1 MESREK
7 STPNA
12 CDVNGE
18 PVVIH
23 EVLSVG
29 RCQKPT
35 VASRL
40 GSDSTGLTPLGISSP
55 RSSAGDTPDD
65 TRYWH
70 ADNARATLL
79 LMEAGVSLC
88 TGAQAGVL
96 VENGEREAVERHPSV
111 DVEELAS
118 FVPTAYRNAFLK
130 HACRLFPRGTVAEG
144 IYRAWRGRLD
154 PAWWLDLFGERAQVD
169 PALETFV
176 REGLLRA
183 IEEDARRLAGKSA
196 EVCGKLTFE
205 HRYRDSKGVECRRWW
220 RATCGSH
227 RCPHCSKLLAF
238 AEAARVRSQLIRD
251 VEAHRPPA
259 LFLTLTL
266 DPTRYSAPV
275 EALRQLHVT
284 FRDFIELL
292 RARCGLAAAG
302 GELAYWY
309 AVESHASGWP
319 HVHALIRC
327 EALANKMLSCERRVK
342 RSRTPDELATAESWQ
357 RREEAATRSKTARNE
372 NRRLLAEYVG
382 TRGCKGVPAH
392 VRRALHARAEL
403 EAERLVSAEP
413 VAPTVMDLVA
423 DPAPSWD
430 ALCERVRA
438 ARQKKRATGRGACP
452 FPDLRHQLSDIA
464 VAVGFGKAGFYL
476 EPVLDIDKAAYYLTK
491 TQLRSSPSTVAEELT
506 KTRQVPGVIPR
517 HFRRF
522 RSSGKAGNGR
532 LTSFFLDEKREPSLK
547 VDTIDLAIIRAEVEE
562 VRDHYT
568 ERGVALA
575 GDLLEV
581 DFRGDVPP
589 HGGVRKRVLGSFVA
603 EGRPVTTS
611 ARPAPPLAAC
621 PGPAPPE

>member
-1 MESREK
+1 
-7 STPNA
+7 
-12 CDVNGE
+12 
-18 PVVIH
+18 
-23 EVLSVG
+23 
-29 RCQKPT
+29 
-35 VASRL
+35 
-40 GSDSTGLTPLGISSP
+40 
-55 RSSAGDTPDD
+55 
-65 TRYWH
+65 
-70 ADNARATLL
+70 
-79 LMEAGVSLC
+79 
-88 TGAQAGVL
+88 
-96 VENGEREAVERHPSV
+96 
-111 DVEELAS
+111 
-118 FVPTAYRNAFLK
+118 
-130 HACRLFPRGTVAEG
+130 
-144 IYRAWRGRLD
+144 
-154 PAWWLDLFGERAQVD
+154 
-169 PALETFV
+169 
-176 REGLLRA
+176 
-183 IEEDARRLAGKSA
+183 
-196 EVCGKLTFE
+196 
-205 HRYRDSKGVECRRWW
+205 
-220 RATCGSH
+220 
-227 RCPHCSKLLAF
+227 
-238 AEAARVRSQLIRD
+238 
-251 VEAHRPPA
+251 
-259 LFLTLTL
+259 
-266 DPTRYSAPV
+266 
-275 EALRQLHVT
+275 
-284 FRDFIELL
+284 
-292 RARCGLAAAG
+292 
-302 GELAYWY
+302 
-309 AVESHASGWP
+309 
-319 HVHALIRC
+319 
-327 EALANKMLSCERRVK
+327 
-342 RSRTPDELATAESWQ
+342 
-357 RREEAATRSKTARNE
+357 
-372 NRRLLAEYVG
+372 
-382 TRGCKGVPAH
+382 
-392 VRRALHARAEL
+392 
-403 EAERLVSAEP
+403 
-413 VAPTVMDLVA
+413 MDLVA